1 MTIESLVTVKRS
13 KRAKR
18 IALRLD
24 PVERVMNLV
33 VPHRMPLHKAY
44 YFAQTHEVWVRQSL
58 ERMSDTIEFVDG
70 AEIPLFGE
78 VVQICID
85 KSPLYRKTTIT
96 RGDFTLGV
104 TTPLEDPSDK
114 IKTYLKKLA
123 HQALSDM
130 ASEKASVIR
139 KRISSVTV
147 RDTKSRWGSCAQ
159 DGSLSFS
166 WRLIFAPYVSIDYV
180 VAHEVAHLRHMNH
193 GASFWA
199 LCESLSDDFDEG
211 KDWMKQHGSEL
222 MRYG

>member
-1 MTIESLVTVKRS
+1 MTIENLVTVKRS

-44 YFAQTHEVWVRQSL
+44 YFAQTHEDWVRQSL

-70 AEIPLFGE
+70 AEIPLLGNL
-78 VVQICID
+78 VQICVD
-85 KSPLYRKTTIT
+85 QSPLYRKTTIT
-96 RGDFTLGV
+96 RGRYTLNV
-104 TTPLEDPSDK
+104 STPLDDPSDK
-114 IKTYLKKLA
+114 IKTFLKKLA
-123 HQALSDM
+123 HQTLSEL
-130 ASEKASVIR
+130 AEEKAAIIR
-139 KRISSVTV
+139 KSISSVKV

-166 WRLIFAPYVSIDYV
+166 WRLIFAPYDSIDYV

-193 GASFWA
+193 GAAFWK
-199 LCESLSDDFDEG
+199 LCESLSEDFNEG
-211 KDWMKQHGSEL
+211 KDWMRLHGSEL